1 MTSHHSARVA
11 RSHSWLAALGLGLAP
26 LLAACAAAAPPV
38 HLPAKT
44 AATAP
49 AKAAAASDQR
59 PDSARQQ
66 VVAAF
71 LGYTTAMTDA
81 FNSRSAAEVRQLLQP
96 YLDAAT
102 VRNAIKAFGQAWAK
116 HEVSYGQV
124 QRHIIGVR
132 ILGNAA
138 WVHDCDNTSNSGLE
152 YAGTSQIVQGSLGTA
167 DDNVVTRLNRVHGH
181 WVVYVQTIEDLPCR
195 P

>member
-1 MTSHHSARVA
+1 MTLHYPARAA
-11 RSHSWLAALGLGLAP
+11 RPRLWLAALGLGLVP
-26 LLAACAAAAPPV
+26 LMAACAAAAPPV
-38 HLPAKT
+38 HLPAR
-44 AATAP
+44 AARPP

-59 PDSARQQ
+59 PVSARQQ

-81 FNSRSAAEVRQLLQP
+81 FNSRSVAEVRQLLRP

-102 VRNAIKAFGQAWAK
+102 VRNAIKAFGQAWSK
-116 HEVSYGQV
+116 DEITYGQV
-124 QRHIIGVR
+124 QRHIISVR
-132 ILGNAA
+132 IEGSAA

-152 YAGTSQIVQGSLGTA
+152 YASTSQIVPGSLGTA

-181 WVVYVQTIEDLPCR
+181 WVVYVQTIEDLSCR

>member
-1 MTSHHSARVA
+1 MTLHYPARAA
-11 RSHSWLAALGLGLAP
+11 RPRLWLAALGLGLVP
-26 LLAACAAAAPPV
+26 LMAACAAAAPPV
-38 HLPAKT
+38 HLPAR
-44 AATAP
+44 AATPP

-59 PDSARQQ
+59 PVSARQQ

-81 FNSRSAAEVRQLLQP
+81 FNSRSVAEVRQLLRP

-102 VRNAIKAFGQAWAK
+102 VRNAIKAFGQAWSK
-116 HEVSYGQV
+116 DEITYGQV
-124 QRHIIGVR
+124 QRHIISVR
-132 ILGNAA
+132 IEGSAA

-152 YAGTSQIVQGSLGTA
+152 YASTSQIVPGSLGTA

-181 WVVYVQTIEDLPCR
+181 WVVYVQTIEDLSCR

>member
-1 MTSHHSARVA
+1 MLFRSGARHRPRAASQLRA
-11 RSHSWLAALGLGLAP
+11 RGPLAP
-26 LLAACAAAAPPV
+26 LTAACAAAAPPV
-38 HLPAKT
+38 HLPART
-44 AATAP
+44 ATPP

-59 PDSARQQ
+59 PESARQQ

-102 VRNAIKAFGQAWAK
+102 VRNAVRAFGQAWAK

-152 YAGTSQIVQGSLGTA
+152 YAGTGQIVQGSLGTA
-167 DDNVVTRLNRVHGH
+167 DDNVVTRLNRVHDH